1 MPAPPEPRWWRRRR
15 DLALLAA
22 REAKGKA
29 AVALVD
35 LDGAQRS
42 AASHLDFIAGV
53 DGGTTAQRLRREWA
67 PVSAQADAAIAAYL
81 ESTGRFDVTDDLE
94 LEDASAA
101 AAAFTQ
107 HTAAMS
113 RALARIEQWSQRSSD
128 DFVRVTRT
136 LEQLT
141 TQRARTEQALADA
154 HARLQAAEADGWRA
168 WRGRELLEQA
178 LERFRVV
185 ERGPAA
191 HGMPEVMSAC
201 EQVALLAAEARAELD
216 GLPEL
221 RDRVKH
227 RTLSLQTRL
236 SALEWRARQ
245 GNDDVLR
252 TLRRDYVLS
261 CSVDLDDNE
270 QQARAA
276 LERVREALARAAAAA
291 APDVQRWHVALD
303 HLEQAREALDE
314 AQQHVDEPRQ
324 RLALL
329 REVSA
334 DPRKSTAAARFAVR
348 DARQLLMAGPY
359 DDRQARALDALAARL
374 DRVEELLDRPHPD
387 WLEYAHTLDAII
399 DGARGLVV
407 DVRASRAR

>member
-15 DLALLAA
+15 DLALHAA
-22 REAKGKA
+22 REAKGQA
-29 AVALVD
+29 AVALVH

-53 DGGTTAQRLRREWA
+53 DGGATAQRLRREWA
-67 PVSAQADAAIAAYL
+67 PVSAEADAAIGAYL
-81 ESTGRFDVTDDLE
+81 ESAGRWDVTQDLE

-101 AAAFTQ
+101 AAAFA
-107 HTAAMS
+107 HHEGAMAQ
-113 RALARIEQWSQRSSD
+113 ALARIEQWSQRSTD

-141 TQRARTEQALADA
+141 TERARTEQALADA
-154 HARLQAAEADGWRA
+154 HARLQAAEAEGWRA

-185 ERGPAA
+185 ELGPAA
-191 HGMPEVMSAC
+191 HGMPEVMQAC
-201 EQVALLAAEARAELD
+201 EQVARLAAEAGAELD

-236 SALEWRARQ
+236 SAFEWRARQ
-245 GNDDVLR
+245 GSGEVLR
-252 TLRRDYVLS
+252 TLRREYVLS

-270 QQARAA
+270 QQAAAA
-276 LERVREALARAAAAA
+276 LDRVREALARAAAAA
-291 APDVQRWHVALD
+291 TPDAQRWHVALT

-314 AQQHVDEPRQ
+314 AQEHLDEPRA

-329 REVSA
+329 RQVSA
-334 DPRKSTAAARFAVR
+334 DPRESAAAARFAVR
-348 DARQLLMAGPY
+348 DARRLLMAGPY

-374 DRVEELLDRPHPD
+374 DRVDELLQRPHPD
-387 WLEYAHTLDAII
+387 WLAYAHTLDAII

>member
-15 DLALLAA
+15 DLALHAA
-22 REAKGKA
+22 REAKGRA
-29 AVALVD
+29 AVALVH

-53 DGGTTAQRLRREWA
+53 DGGATAQRLRREWA
-67 PVSAQADAAIAAYL
+67 PVSAEADAAIAAYL
-81 ESTGRFDVTDDLE
+81 ESAGRWDVTADLE
-94 LEDASAA
+94 LEDAAAA
-101 AAAFTQ
+101 AAAFA
-107 HTAAMS
+107 HHEAAMS
-113 RALARIEQWSQRSSD
+113 QALARIEQWSHRSTE
-128 DFVRVTRT
+128 DFVQVTRT

-141 TQRARTEQALADA
+141 AQRARAEQALADA
-154 HARLQAAEADGWRA
+154 HARLQAAEAGGWRA
-168 WRGRELLEQA
+168 WRGRELLEQG
-178 LERFRVV
+178 LDRFRVV

-191 HGMPEVMSAC
+191 HGMPEVMAAC
-201 EQVALLAAEARAELD
+201 EQVAQLAAEAGVELD

-221 RDRVKH
+221 RDRVRH

-236 SALEWRARQ
+236 SALEWRAQQ
-245 GNDDVLR
+245 GSDDVLR
-252 TLRRDYVLS
+252 TLRREYVLS
-261 CSVDLDDNE
+261 CSVDLDDSA
-270 QQARAA
+270 QQTGAA
-276 LERVREALARAAAAA
+276 LERVRAAMARAAAAA

-303 HLEQAREALDE
+303 HLEQAREALDQ
-314 AQQHVDEPRQ
+314 AQQHVDEPRE

-334 DPRKSTAAARFAVR
+334 DPRRSAAAARFAVR
-348 DARQLLMAGPY
+348 DARQLLMAGSY
-359 DDRQARALDALAARL
+359 EDRQARALDALAARL
-374 DRVEELLDRPHPD
+374 DRADELLDRPHPD